1 LGHEFV
7 VPAAGDDAA
16 GIDHHDAVDFAHR
29 GQAVGSASRTHN
41 RVAWLSRCPRKPV
54 VQPFFHAGWGG
65 FAHYTSQT
73 YTWHMLFIEAPIFT
87 RLVNN
92 YLDDD
97 EYAALQWALA
107 LRPEAGAVIP
117 GSGGIR
123 KLRWAAKGRGKR
135 GGLRV
140 IYYWRNREGEI
151 VLLTLYAKNEA
162 ENIPLSVLREL
173 RKEIK
178 P

>member
-1 LGHEFV
+1 
-7 VPAAGDDAA
+7 
-16 GIDHHDAVDFAHR
+16 
-29 GQAVGSASRTHN
+29 
-41 RVAWLSRCPRKPV
+41 
-54 VQPFFHAGWGG
+54 
-65 FAHYTSQT
+65 
-73 YTWHMLFIEAPIFT
+73 MLFIEAPIFS
-87 RLVNN
+87 RLVHN
-92 YLDDD
+92 YMDDD

-162 ENIPLSVLREL
+162 ENIPLHVLRQM

-178 P
+178 S

>member
-1 LGHEFV
+1 
-7 VPAAGDDAA
+7 
-16 GIDHHDAVDFAHR
+16 
-29 GQAVGSASRTHN
+29 
-41 RVAWLSRCPRKPV
+41 
-54 VQPFFHAGWGG
+54 
-65 FAHYTSQT
+65 
-73 YTWHMLFIEAPIFT
+73 MLFIEAPTFT
-87 RLVNN
+87 RLVHD

-162 ENIPLSVLREL
+162 ENIPLNVLREM

>member
-1 LGHEFV
+1 
-7 VPAAGDDAA
+7 
-16 GIDHHDAVDFAHR
+16 
-29 GQAVGSASRTHN
+29 
-41 RVAWLSRCPRKPV
+41 
-54 VQPFFHAGWGG
+54 
-65 FAHYTSQT
+65 
-73 YTWHMLFIEAPIFT
+73 MLFIEAPTFT
-87 RLVNN
+87 RLVHD

-107 LRPEAGAVIP
+107 LRPQAGAIIP

-162 ENIPLSVLREL
+162 ENIPLNVLREM

-178 P
+178 S

>member
-1 LGHEFV
+1 
-7 VPAAGDDAA
+7 
-16 GIDHHDAVDFAHR
+16 
-29 GQAVGSASRTHN
+29 
-41 RVAWLSRCPRKPV
+41 
-54 VQPFFHAGWGG
+54 
-65 FAHYTSQT
+65 
-73 YTWHMLFIEAPIFT
+73 MLFIEAPIFT
-87 RLVNN
+87 RLVHN

-107 LRPEAGAVIP
+107 LRPEAGIIIP